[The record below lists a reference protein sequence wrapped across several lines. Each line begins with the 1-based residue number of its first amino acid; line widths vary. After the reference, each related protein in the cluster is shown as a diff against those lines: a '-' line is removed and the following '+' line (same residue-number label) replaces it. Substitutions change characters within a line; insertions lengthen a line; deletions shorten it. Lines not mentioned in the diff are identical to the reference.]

1 MISMKMLIIEGRYD
15 SLVTELSRELLQVVK
30 DSWSA
35 VAHEKGEFSGR
46 KIYFKKGETVPN
58 IDDDSEFERIYHIE
72 VDNQTIPLEFYVHLK
87 VQWIEGF
94 NDYRYGGDTF
104 NDTKRYSADMPLIE
118 IRLELDPAEYPQV
131 LSEVAMDLRDVLR
144 HEIEHTTQSGWNT
157 IPSKYLPSDQA
168 TRNKINSGQLPTVR
182 YYLLKKEIPSM
193 IQGLYAKAKKSKQP
207 FSTVV
212 NDYLD
217 IWVRNG
223 SLSDADKTKIIDTW
237 RSYLP
242 KLGIRQEL

>member
-35 VAHEKGEFSGR
+35 VAHEKGEFSGQ

-72 VDNQTIPLEFYVHLK
+72 VDNQTIPLEFYVHLE

-94 NDYRYGGDTF
+94 NDYRYGGDAF

-118 IRLELDPAEYPQV
+118 IRLELDPADYPRI

-157 IPSKYLPSDQA
+157 IPSKYIQSDQA
-168 TRNKINSGQLPTVR
+168 LRNKINSGKLPPWR
-182 YYLLKKEIPSM
+182 YFTMPKEVTAM
-193 IQGLYAKAKKSKQP
+193 IHGLYTKAKKMRQP
-207 FSTVV
+207 FSVVV

-217 IWVRNG
+217 IWVHNK
-223 SLSDADKTKIIDTW
+223 SISDADKTKIIDTW
-237 RSYLP
+237 KSYLP